1 MMNMNYV
8 PAMNR
13 MMAEDVNVPALRNP
27 MIHLGR
33 KQRKESRAEEPRT
46 GWIDA
51 QRAIRAHR

>member
-27 MIHLGR
+27 LTHLGR
-33 KQRKESRAEEPRT
+33 KQRRENRDEEPRT

-51 QRAIRAHR
+51 LQAVREHR

>member
-13 MMAEDVNVPALRNP
+13 MMAEDVNVPALCNP
-27 MIHLGR
+27 MTHLSR
-33 KQRKESRAEEPRT
+33 KQREEKRDEEPRT

-51 QRAIRAHR
+51 LRAVREHC